1 MQQIWNASSGVSSHE
16 NITVSPSWKICDDLG
31 WSGSVK
37 NCGVHQAIWVHHP
50 TAFQLAPPAI
60 SSLCSTAGQ
69 LFVTAWPFF
78 SHINLVR
85 PCTMSNIFK
94 CSTADQRFVTARPF
108 SHRILVPPW
117 IITSQ
122 IAFIPGWH
130 NLWGYQ
136 WSQQILKNF
145 WKTRNN
151 EFSRQKCRNCVL
163 SRQNAVFLF

>member
-37 NCGVHQAIWVHHP
+37 NCGVHKAIWVHHP

-94 CSTADQRFVTARPF
+94 CSTADQLFVTARPF
-108 SHRILVPPW
+108 SHRILLVPPW
-117 IITSQ
+117 IIASQ
-122 IAFIPGWH
+122 LAFVPCEPVLGFCHKTIWRLIKTTCWNTCSFVPCVTRECDELLL
-130 NLWGYQ
+130 NA
-136 WSQQILKNF
+136 KN
-145 WKTRNN
+145 
-151 EFSRQKCRNCVL
+151 
-163 SRQNAVFLF
+163 